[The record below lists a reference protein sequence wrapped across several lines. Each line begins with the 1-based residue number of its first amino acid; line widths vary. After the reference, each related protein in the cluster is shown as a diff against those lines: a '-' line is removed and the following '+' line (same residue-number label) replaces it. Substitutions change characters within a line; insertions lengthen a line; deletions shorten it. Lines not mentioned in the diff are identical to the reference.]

1 MLPTFQFNRILLL
14 GLIGVLSYF
23 IGFFYDLPQ
32 IGHKE
37 LFIELRKNVNHWEI
51 FIFLFFTNLKVGLLI
66 LLVGYITGGI
76 ASVIV
81 FTWNSF
87 SLGMLISGIN
97 SSFSNPSIII
107 EKQILPH
114 AVTEILAFFIWTYLS
129 FEGIPF
135 IRKIVVNSE
144 FAIELIPSPKLL
156 IVPTG
161 LLALSAL
168 IESFISFN

>member
-1 MLPTFQFNRILLL
+1 
-14 GLIGVLSYF
+14 
-23 IGFFYDLPQ
+23 
-32 IGHKE
+32 
-37 LFIELRKNVNHWEI
+37 
-51 FIFLFFTNLKVGLLI
+51 
-66 LLVGYITGGI
+66 VGYITGGI

-97 SSFSNPSIII
+97 SSFSNPSIVI

-135 IRKIVVNSE
+135 MRKIVVNSE
-144 FAIELIPSPKLL
+144 FAIELIPSLKLL

-161 LLALSAL
+161 LLAISAL
-168 IESFISFN
+168 IETFISFN

>member
-1 MLPTFQFNRILLL
+1 MLPTFQYNRILIL

-23 IGFFYDLPQ
+23 IGFYFDLPQ

-37 LFIELRKNVNHWEI
+37 LFIELRKNVNHWEL

-66 LLVGYITGGI
+66 LLVGFITGGI
-76 ASVIV
+76 ASVIL
-81 FTWNSF
+81 FTWNLF

-97 SSFSNPSIII
+97 SSFSNPLIVI
-107 EKQILPH
+107 ENQILPH

-135 IRKIVVNSE
+135 MRKIVINSE